1 MYKIIPS
8 SKSDET
14 QIKNNDN
21 SEETTIKYIQ
31 DITIDD
37 ENFEDFEGAV
47 SCIIQSSITGH
58 ILVTCENGNVYLFSQ
73 PNIEYYLRKDKE
85 DNS

>member
-14 QIKNNDN
+14 QIKYNDN
-21 SEETTIKYIQ
+21 SEETKIKYIQ
-31 DITIDD
+31 DIFIDD
-37 ENFEDFEGAV
+37 ENFEDFEGAI
-47 SCIIQSSITGH
+47 SCMIQSSITGN